1 MQECADVHIR
11 VVNRVIRLGR
21 IERRMRQQLSE
32 FKADFF
38 KALAHPLRI
47 SILDALRDGELTVN
61 EISQRFEVEQA
72 NASQQLA
79 VLRNRNIVVTRK
91 EGANVYYSVSDKSI
105 FKLLDAAKEIF
116 NHHLVGVRSMLEEI
130 HAVAPTK
137 ATRRS
142 ATQRVR

>member
-1 MQECADVHIR
+1 
-11 VVNRVIRLGR
+11 
-21 IERRMRQQLSE
+21 MRQQLSD

-61 EISQRFEVEQA
+61 EISQRFQVEQA

-79 VLRNRNIVVTRK
+79 VLRNRNIVIARK
-91 EGANVYYSVSDKSI
+91 VGANVHYSVSDKAI

-116 NHHLVGVRSMLEEI
+116 NNHLIGVRSMLEEI
-130 HAVAPTK
+130 HDVPAKPA
-137 ATRRS
+137 RRQAS
-142 ATQRVR
+142 QRIR